1 MSITCTV
8 TPGHT
13 YGANHTVDYG
23 DLNKLGTPSV
33 SVPDGGT
40 LAFGA
45 GTALLPSITILGD
58 PDTGFYQPTVGQI
71 AFTAGGV
78 ARLVFGAEGL
88 TGNVRANAG
97 TSGAPSLAFA
107 TDTDTGF
114 YLPAANTIG
123 VAGALGLAD
132 GTAATPALAFAS
144 DTDTGLAHTAADT
157 MVLSCGGV
165 TVATIS
171 AAGIDATALK
181 VKGSAVGL
189 PGIDRTSV
197 RFADDFTGLLT
208 ANGWGAY
215 GSTSAM
221 VSQFSD
227 VNSGSQRG
235 VVRFEVCGAEHAA
248 RIAYPHIPAFVA
260 GSPSGGYYTTLDPCY
275 LTPFSQV
282 GEYVEFGLK
291 LIGTIGASTP
301 TMRVGL
307 GNSYGSTYTELVC
320 RTQYVCVEYRAA
332 NSAYFRLLAQGGT
345 GGAAETTG
353 VVPAAGTYYRIRITR
368 IAANKIQVTIN
379 DTIVATSA
387 AAVTFTRNLRLW
399 AELVTIAGD
408 TGFTPYLEL
417 DYAQWECP
425 ITRS

>member
-8 TPGHT
+8 TPGQT
-13 YGANHTVDYG
+13 YGANYTVDYP
-23 DLNKLGTPSV
+23 DLNKLGNPAV
-33 SVPDGGT
+33 VVPDGGA
-40 LAFGA
+40 LAFGVGA
-45 GTALLPSITILGD
+45 VATPSISFAGD
-58 PDTGFYQPTVGQI
+58 TDTGFYQPTVGELAVAANGVQVLR
-71 AFTAGGV
+71 FTTDG
-78 ARLVFGAEGL
+78 LV
-88 TGNVRANAG
+88 GNVRAGNG
-97 TSGAPSLAFA
+97 TSAVPSIAFA
-107 TDTDTGF
+107 NDTDTGL
-114 YLPAANTIG
+114 YLAAANTLG
-123 VAGALGLAD
+123 VAGALALAD
-132 GTAATPALAFAS
+132 GTAGAPALAFAS
-144 DTDTGLAHTAADT
+144 DLDTGLVHTASNT
-157 MVLSCGGV
+157 MVLACGGV

-181 VKGSAVGL
+181 VNGSAVGL

-215 GSTSAM
+215 GSTYGI
-221 VSQFSD
+221 VTQFSD

-235 VVRFEVCGAEHAA
+235 VVRFEVVAAAHAA
-248 RIAYPHIPAFVA
+248 RIAYPHIPTVVA
-260 GSPSGGYYTTLDPCY
+260 GSPSGGYYTTRDPCY

-307 GNSYGSTYTELVC
+307 GNSYGGEYTDMVSLM
-320 RTQYVCVEYRAA
+320 QYACVEYRAA
-332 NSAYFRLLAQGGT
+332 NSAYFRLLAHGDIGS
-345 GGAAETTG
+345 AAETTG
-353 VVPAAGTYYRIRITR
+353 VVPKAGTYYRIRITR

-399 AELVTIAGD
+399 AELATIAGD

-425 ITRS
+425 ITRN

>member
-23 DLNKLGTPSV
+23 DLNKLGTPGV

-45 GTALLPSITILGD
+45 GTALLPSISILGD
-58 PDTGFYQPTVGQI
+58 PDTGFYQPTVDQI

-78 ARLVFGAEGL
+78 ARLVFGADGL

-181 VKGSAVGL
+181 VNGSAVGL

-208 ANGWGAY
+208 ANGWGIY
-215 GSTSAM
+215 TSATAAM
-221 VSQFSD
+221 AQFS
-227 VNSGSQRG
+227 NLNPGNACG
-235 VVRFEVCGAEHAA
+235 VVRMEVRSASQAA
-248 RIAYPHIPAFVA
+248 RIAYPNIPTVLTA
-260 GSPSGGYYTTLDPCY
+260 GTGYYYLTNDPCY
-275 LTPFSQV
+275 LTPFATV

-307 GNSYGSTYTELVC
+307 GNSYGYTYTQLVSL
-320 RTQYVCVEYRAA
+320 TQYVCVEFRKAA
-332 NSAYFRLLAQGGT
+332 SAYFRLRALGGT
-345 GGAAETTG
+345 TGSVTETTG
-353 VVPAAGTYYRIRITR
+353 VVPADGTYYRIRITR

-379 DTIVATSA
+379 DAIVATSA
-387 AAVTFTRNLRLW
+387 SAVTFTYNLRLW
-399 AELVTIAGD
+399 AELVTIADD

-425 ITRS
+425 ITRN